1 MACFRTEHT
10 CDEAIAL
17 TANDA
22 IALTAND
29 MRETMMAI
37 PLISIKPDIEAV

>member
-1 MACFRTEHT
+1 MAWFRTERT

-17 TANDA
+17 MAS
-22 IALTAND
+22 D

-37 PLISIKPDIEAV
+37 PLVSVKPDIEAV